1 MSALARWFHRQGVH
15 VSGYDRALTPLT
27 AELQQEGISVHY
39 SDAVSD
45 LPQQIIQQKD
55 KTLVVYTPAIP
66 KDHKGLDYLLKN
78 GYTLMKRSQVLG
90 KLTENRFTVAVAGTH
105 GKTTTSTMIAHIINH
120 VGQNCDAF
128 LGGISTNW
136 RTNLLQSEK
145 PVEES
150 IMVVEADEFDRSF
163 LTLHP
168 NITVVTSADPDHLDI
183 YGDKNK
189 VLESFADFI
198 AQGTEGNQ
206 LIIKEGLEHLKP
218 LSRED
223 IVTSTYSLS
232 GLEISAQNVTIKN
245 DVFVFDYVS
254 KQQTIEEIALK
265 VPGYHNVE
273 NAVAACTAALKLD
286 LDPQKIREALGSF
299 AGVKRR
305 FEYIVRSE
313 KAIYIDDY
321 AHHPVEVRAFLSSV
335 RALYPS
341 RKIKAIFQPHLYSR
355 TRDFISEFGESLSLA
370 DEVLLLEIYPAREQP
385 IEGISSSLLLN
396 YISAENKRVCTVDD
410 LLQRLIE
417 DENDVLVTIGAG
429 DIDKLVQPIGEILRR
444 KNHGK

>member
-1 MSALARWFHRQGVH
+1 MSALARWFHRQGMS
-15 VSGYDRALTPLT
+15 VSGYDRTLTSLT

-39 SDAVSD
+39 NDAVSD
-45 LPQQIIQQKD
+45 LPQQVIQKKD

-66 KDHKGLDYLLKN
+66 KDHKGYDYLLKN
-78 GYTLMKRSQVLG
+78 GYTILKRSQVLG

-120 VGQNCDAF
+120 AGQNCDAF
-128 LGGISTNW
+128 LGGISTNVGS
-136 RTNLLQSEK
+136 NLLQSKK

-150 IMVVEADEFDRSF
+150 VMVVEADEFDRSF

-206 LIIKEGLEHLKP
+206 LIIKEGLEHLTP
-218 LSRED
+218 PSRGD
-223 IVTSTYSLS
+223 IAVSTYALN
-232 GLEISAQNVTIKN
+232 GKEISAKHVTIKN
-245 DVFVFDYVS
+245 DVFFFNYVS
-254 KQQTIEEIALK
+254 EQQTIKEIALK

-273 NAVAACTAALKLD
+273 NAVAACTASLKLG
-286 LDPQKIREALGSF
+286 LDPQLIREALSTF
-299 AGVKRR
+299 SGVKRR

-313 KAIYIDDY
+313 AVIYIDDY
-321 AHHPVEVRAFLSSV
+321 AHHPVEVCAFLSSV

-355 TRDFISEFGESLSLA
+355 TRDFIREFGESLSLA
-370 DEVLLLEIYPAREQP
+370 DEVVLLDIYPAREEP

-396 YISAENKRVCTVDD
+396 YITADNKRVCTVDE
-410 LLQRLIE
+410 LLQQLIE

-429 DIDKLVQPIGEILRR
+429 DIDKLVKPIGEILRR
-444 KNHGK
+444 RNHGK